1 MRADHDT
8 TAQTTGGLS
17 PATQRTASFL
27 AIGAGLLL
35 LGGWLNVRPT
45 LRQRALVGVEEQAK
59 VLFPELADASKAAS
73 LEIVSFDDETATL
86 KPFKVVRSGGVWV
99 LPSHENYPAD
109 AREQLAAAA
118 TELID
123 RPVLDVVSDSPG
135 DHETYGVIEP
145 DPEKVKVGMT
155 GVGQLVEIRDASGN
169 KLARLIV
176 GKEDKRP
183 AAAAGAGGR
192 SLRFVRRAG
201 QDRVY
206 RVDLDTAKFS
216 TTFDDWIEKD
226 LLKLSPW
233 DVRRLTLDDST
244 CSFGAD
250 EASGRL
256 MIKLDRSNR
265 AELAYDDKEA
275 KWSLVRLEGF
285 DDKNQAK
292 EESLAADEELAS
304 AKLNDLRNAL
314 GDLKIIDVVRKPAGL
329 SADLKAEEAFAG
341 DREAVTSLAQRGFFA
356 VQKGDMVSSNGET
369 VIGMKDGVEYLLRF
383 GNGTTVSGDGTA
395 TQEEAPADGAGA
407 SPDAEATGRYLFVTA
422 RFNEGLLEKPA
433 LDPLPEQPAGA
444 DAATPDGDKDK
455 QDADAKEATDAGDA
469 KVDGAADEL
478 KKAEEAEA
486 KAQAALEERRR
497 VEAENRRK
505 QEQYDEQGKG
515 AEKKVRDLNNR
526 FADWYYVVSDKE
538 YDKIHLGRDAMVQ
551 KKEPAADEQK

>member
-8 TAQTTGGLS
+8 TAHATGGLS
-17 PATQRTASFL
+17 PAMRRTAGFL
-27 AIGAGLLL
+27 AVGAGLLS
-35 LGGWLNVRPT
+35 LGGWLNVRPS
-45 LRQRALVGVEEQAK
+45 LRQRTLVGVEEQAK

-86 KPFKVVRSGGVWV
+86 KPFKVVRAGGVWV

-183 AAAAGAGGR
+183 ASSAAAGGR

-216 TTFDDWIEKD
+216 TTFGDWIEKD

-256 MIKLDRSNR
+256 MIKLDRGSR

-275 KWSLVRLEGF
+275 KWSLVKLEGF
-285 DDKNQAK
+285 DDKNQSK
-292 EESLAADEELAS
+292 EETLAADEELAS

-314 GDLKIIDVVRKPAGL
+314 GDLKIVDVVRKPAGL

-383 GNGTTVSGDGTA
+383 GNGTTVAGGGDA
-395 TQEEAPADGAGA
+395 AKVEAPAE
-407 SPDAEATGRYLFVTA
+407 EAAPKGEETTGRYLFVTA
-422 RFNEGLLEKPA
+422 RFNEGLLEKPV
-433 LDPLPEQPAGA
+433 LDPLPEPPAAA
-444 DAATPDGDKDK
+444 DASGKDEAK
-455 QDADAKEATDAGDA
+455 GAKKDADSDEAKA
-469 KVDGAADEL
+469 DGAAGEL
-478 KKAEEAEA
+478 EKAEEAEA

-505 QEQYDEQGKG
+505 QEQYDEQVKG
-515 AEKKVRDLNNR
+515 AQKKVRDLNDR

-538 YDKIHLGRDAMVQ
+538 YDKIHLGRDAMIQ
-551 KKEPAADEQK
+551 KKVPAADEKK